1 MSGHRHP
8 PGAVLSRDQDTEDA
22 VDRAQVRAALEKP
35 FQVVL
40 GKGGVGRSVVA
51 AALALRA
58 SHLGKRV
65 LLLEVNAP
73 DSTARLLGVAPAP
86 DDPREALNNLWI
98 CRMTPTGAM
107 REYAL
112 LVIKFKAV
120 YHVVFENRLVK
131 YLLRS
136 IPSLGEFTMLG
147 KAWYHATERRPDG
160 RPRFDQIIIDA
171 PATGHALTFLSGA
184 RAVADTVPAGPMK
197 SEAERM
203 AALVE
208 DPRRAC
214 FHLVTLPEEMPV
226 SEARELY
233 RAARDRVRMH
243 PGLGIMNR
251 MRARVFSAAEE
262 RLVAAVHAEADP
274 VLAPYAQA
282 AAREVRR
289 HAAQEGYRREFQ
301 ALTSGPVVVLPEL
314 EEEDI
319 GPRELELLLRALDA
333 AAGTDS
339 LREVRDV
346 GTS

>member
-1 MSGHRHP
+1 MR
-8 PGAVLSRDQDTEDA
+8 VLTNPLGDA
-22 VDRAQVRAALEKP
+22 LSHDPTASNPQDRAAIRSVLERP

-58 SHLGKRV
+58 SQLGKRV

-73 DSTARLLGVAPAP
+73 DSTARLLEVAPAP

-112 LVIKFKAV
+112 LVIKFKTV

-147 KAWYHATERRPDG
+147 KAWYHAMERRPDG
-160 RPRFDQIIIDA
+160 RPRFDQVIIDA

-184 RAVADTVPAGPMK
+184 RAVADTVPSGPMK
-197 SEAERM
+197 AEAERM
-203 AALVE
+203 AELIE
-208 DPRRAC
+208 DEKRAC

-226 SEARELY
+226 SEARELFL
-233 RAARDRVRMH
+233 AARDRVRMS
-243 PGLGIMNR
+243 PGLSIMNR
-251 MRARVFSAAEE
+251 MRARMFSAEE
-262 RLVAAVHAEADP
+262 ANIVSRLEEAGEEVLSPYTSAA
-274 VLAPYAQA
+274 L
-282 AAREVRR
+282 REIRR
-289 HAAQEGYRREFQ
+289 HAAQDGYRMQFREH
-301 ALTSGPVVVLPEL
+301 TTGPLVCLPEL
-314 EEEDI
+314 EREDI
-319 GPRELELLLRALDA
+319 GPSELLALVRALDE
-333 AAGTDS
+333 AAGTES
-339 LREVRDV
+339 LVEARDV
-346 GTS
+346 GA

>member
-1 MSGHRHP
+1 MSGHSDL
-8 PGAVLSRDQDTEDA
+8 PGAALSHDHATLSAEA
-22 VDRAQVRAALEKP
+22 RASVRAALDRP

-40 GKGGVGRSVVA
+40 GKGGVGRSSVA
-51 AALALRA
+51 AALALR
-58 SHLGKRV
+58 SSYLGKRV

-73 DSTARLLGVAPAP
+73 DSTARLLRVAPAP
-86 DDPREALNNLWI
+86 DEPREALNNLWI

-160 RPRFDQIIIDA
+160 RPRFDQVIIDA

-184 RAVADTVPAGPMK
+184 RAVSDTVPAGPMK
-197 SEAERM
+197 TEAERM
-203 AALVE
+203 AELVE

-226 SEARELY
+226 SEARELFQ
-233 RAARDRVRMH
+233 AARDRVRMS
-243 PGLGIMNR
+243 PGLCVMNR
-251 MRARVFSAAEE
+251 MRSRMFSPEEE
-262 RLVAAVHAEADP
+262 RLVRQVEAAGEEVLSPYVEAAV
-274 VLAPYAQA
+274 
-282 AAREVRR
+282 REIQRQS
-289 HAAQEGYRREFQ
+289 AQEGYRSQFR
-301 ALTSGPVVVLPEL
+301 AATTGPLVTLPEL
-314 EEEDI
+314 EREDL
-319 GPRELELLLRALDA
+319 GPSELDVLVDALDE

-339 LREVRDV
+339 RREVRDV
-346 GTS
+346 GAS